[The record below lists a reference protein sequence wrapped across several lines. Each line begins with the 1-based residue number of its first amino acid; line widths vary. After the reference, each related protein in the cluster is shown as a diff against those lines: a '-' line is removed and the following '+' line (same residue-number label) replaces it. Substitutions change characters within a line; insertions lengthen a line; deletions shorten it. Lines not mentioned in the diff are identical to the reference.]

1 MPFYK
6 DPMSYGNL
14 IVEFKVEFPKK
25 NYFPKDKIERIL
37 QIFNSDKKPLV
48 GNEKRDP
55 KTSKILEDFNEA
67 DLNPNPEG
75 GQEE

>member
-14 IVEFKVEFPKK
+14 IVEFKVDFPKK
-25 NYFPKDKIERIL
+25 NFFGKDKLDKIAQIL
-37 QIFNSDKKPLV
+37 SKEKPKS

-55 KTSKILEDFNEA
+55 KTNKILEDYNEA
-67 DLNPNPEG
+67 DLNPNPAG
-75 GQEE
+75 GH